1 MAAPTP
7 RGIANQRP
15 DTMGGLAPR
24 RGGRLLWAADGLL
37 ALIPQLR
44 ATVFV
49 SDLAELH
56 GKLAAMLRD
65 FQARARREGIKPER
79 IGQATEVLAAL
90 IDDVLAS
97 MPWGADAGWQNL
109 GATTAPGGVRRAPQG
124 SAERLLDVARRASS
138 DAPMRELIG
147 VALALGFE
155 NASRSPDARVEQL
168 RSELTAQYSPAA
180 ADLAHEL
187 SPQWQ
192 PAVEAG
198 SALAG
203 WLPLWASSA
212 VVAAFLAVL
221 FFALELSLAAKSD
234 RLYARIAALSD
245 PAVQTIHP
253 LPAPQPRLAGSL
265 AEPLAARNA
274 AVRDEIDRSV
284 ILLPGAEL
292 FVAGGATLQPV
303 GTELLREVA
312 AVLARTPGRIQIIG
326 HTDGGA
332 ARSARYPSDWD
343 LSVDRA
349 RAVEDALRG
358 LGIDASRM
366 SYDGRG
372 SIEPPPAGAAAGS
385 GGDGRIEIVLL
396 AGR

>member
-7 RGIANQRP
+7 PQIANQRP
-15 DTMGGLAPR
+15 DTTGEQAPR
-24 RGGRLLWAADGLL
+24 RGARLLWAADALL

-44 ATVFV
+44 ATGFV
-49 SDLAELH
+49 SDLAELR

-65 FQARARREGIKPER
+65 FQARARRDGIEPER

-90 IDDVLAS
+90 IDHVVAS
-97 MPWGADAGWQNL
+97 MPWGAEAGWQDL
-109 GATTAPGGVRRAPQG
+109 GAATAPDGGGRVP
-124 SAERLLDVARRASS
+124 AERLLDVARRASS
-138 DAPMRELIG
+138 DAPLRELIG

-155 NASRSPDARVEQL
+155 RASRSANDPLEHL

-180 ADLAHEL
+180 AHLAHEL

-192 PAVEAG
+192 HAVERG

-212 VVAAFLAVL
+212 VVAALLAVL
-221 FFALELSLAAKSD
+221 FFALELSLAARSD
-234 RLYARIAALSD
+234 RLYARIAALRD
-245 PAVQTIHP
+245 PAAQTMHA

-265 AEPLAARNA
+265 AELLAARNSS
-274 AVRDEIDRSV
+274 VRDEIDRSV
-284 ILLPGAEL
+284 ILLPGAQL
-292 FVAGGATLQPV
+292 FAPGDATLQPV

-312 AVLARTPGRIQIIG
+312 AVLMRTPGRIQIIG

-349 RAVEDALRG
+349 RAIKDALGG
-358 LGIDASRM
+358 LGIDGSRM
-366 SYDGRG
+366 TYDGHG
-372 SIEPPPAGAAAGS
+372 SIEPPPS
-385 GGDGRIEIVLL
+385 GGAVASGSDGRIEIVLL